1 MEEYGAL
8 STEEQVKNFKK
19 MLKPYLLRR
28 VKEDVESTIPKL
40 SETIV
45 DVEMSAR
52 QKAYYKG
59 VVEKNKTSM
68 LKGLTTANF
77 NSVSIQLRK
86 CCNHPYLVSP
96 EVEDEI
102 KYGAGS
108 VEQETERFISSSGK
122 TILLMKLL

>member
-1 MEEYGAL
+1 MLNFIEPRVFNSEEKFLEEHGTL

-52 QKAYYKG
+52 QKTYYRG
-59 VVEKNKTSM
+59 
-68 LKGLTTANF
+68 
-77 NSVSIQLRK
+77 
-86 CCNHPYLVSP
+86 
-96 EVEDEI
+96 
-102 KYGAGS
+102 
-108 VEQETERFISSSGK
+108 
-122 TILLMKLL
+122 IL

>member
-1 MEEYGAL
+1 
-8 STEEQVKNFKK
+8 

-59 VVEKNKTSM
+59 VV
-68 LKGLTTANF
+68 
-77 NSVSIQLRK
+77 
-86 CCNHPYLVSP
+86 
-96 EVEDEI
+96 
-102 KYGAGS
+102 
-108 VEQETERFISSSGK
+108 
-122 TILLMKLL
+122 